1 MLLNNTIRCEELER
15 VESYAIKSEI
25 ANFLSSQSANLP
37 SHEYIEMY
45 LKET

>member
-1 MLLNNTIRCEELER
+1 
-15 VESYAIKSEI
+15 VESYAIKREI

-37 SHEYIEMY
+37 PHEFIEMY